1 MLILKSSIQK
11 IGVYDYSD
19 GAANYIE
26 WATDGNL
33 GSNLTINHILELNE
47 VSVSFGLDR
56 QVVTCGCQMA
66 HRSGWTVL

>member
-19 GAANYIE
+19 GAAHYIE

-33 GSNLTINHILELNE
+33 GNDLTINHILELDSTK
-47 VSVSFGLDR
+47 SVLL
-56 QVVTCGCQMA
+56 QLQEI
-66 HRSGWTVL
+66 L